1 MLFNNI
7 EIDIVNLISKLGWV
21 FHHAYKVKHFLHV
34 FTETN
39 YW

>member
-1 MLFNNI
+1 LLFVHI
-7 EIDIVNLISKLGWV
+7 KIDIVDLISKLCRV

-34 FTETN
+34 FIETD